1 MIRTRPGRALRRL
14 VAALVVLHGSV
25 VLAEEDSGASEEAA
39 SVGAGA
45 PDTLGTVVTLGVGL
59 LVVVAL
65 ILGCAWVARRV
76 QGFGGVN
83 SQALKVAAVLSVG
96 QKERV
101 ALIDVGEKQILI
113 GITPQSVR
121 TLHVFDEPVVNPS
134 AQSGGDFAQKLQQ
147 VMGRGNQSAGGSH
160 DT

>member
-1 MIRTRPGRALRRL
+1 MSGLAGNAPRFLTAAFVLLHSSL
-14 VAALVVLHGSV
+14 VLGDNGDGGNEDAATI
-25 VLAEEDSGASEEAA
+25 
-39 SVGAGA
+39 GAGA
-45 PDTLGTVVTLGVGL
+45 PDTLGTAVTLGIGL

-83 SQALKVAAVLSVG
+83 SQALKVVAVLSVG

-101 ALIDVGEKQILI
+101 ALIDVAEKQILI

-134 AQSGGDFAQKLQQ
+134 SQSGGDFAQKLQQ
-147 VMGRGNQSAGGSH
+147 VMGRGSQSAGGSH

>member
-1 MIRTRPGRALRRL
+1 MSGLAGNAPRL
-14 VAALVVLHGSV
+14 LTAAFVLLHSSLVLG
-25 VLAEEDSGASEEAA
+25 DSGDGGNGDAA
-39 SVGAGA
+39 TIGAGA
-45 PDTLGTVVTLGVGL
+45 PDTLGTAVTLGIGL
-59 LVVVAL
+59 LAVVAL

-83 SQALKVAAVLSVG
+83 SQALKVVAVLSVG

-101 ALIDVGEKQILI
+101 ALIDVAEKQILI

-134 AQSGGDFAQKLQQ
+134 SQSGGDFAQKLQQ
-147 VMGRGNQSAGGSH
+147 VMGRGSQSAGGSH